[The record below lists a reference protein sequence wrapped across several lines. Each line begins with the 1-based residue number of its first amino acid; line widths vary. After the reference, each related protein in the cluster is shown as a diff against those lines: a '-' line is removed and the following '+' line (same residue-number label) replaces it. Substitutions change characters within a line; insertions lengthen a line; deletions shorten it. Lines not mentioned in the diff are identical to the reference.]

1 MSSDLI
7 PIPLRQLGRAG
18 PEKLPELTCSV
29 EYASTFHSKDLPSR
43 NQSDIQSSKA
53 WPRN

>member
-18 PEKLPELTCSV
+18 LEKLPEFTCSV
-29 EYASTFHSKDLPSR
+29 EYASTFHCKDLPSR
-43 NQSDIQSSKA
+43 IKVIFIFYGVA
-53 WPRN
+53 